1 MYEIFEIVI
10 TIAFIAIAAFC
21 IIRNIMKKKKDDK

>member
-10 TIAFIAIAAFC
+10 TIAFIAIAAVC
-21 IIRNIMKKKKDDK
+21 IIKNIKKKKNGDK

>member
-10 TIAFIAIAAFC
+10 TIAFIAIAAVC
-21 IIRNIMKKKKDDK
+21 IIKNIKKKKNDDK